1 MHRVYLF
8 RVESADGT
16 AAHNVARTVRYAAD
30 QLGLK
35 LLQSES
41 VSPWRSFSARIAGG
55 AGEISRLAG
64 VVELAFPQSTV
75 LVEPLP
81 ASDEKAPAG

>member
-1 MHRVYLF
+1 MHGVYLF

-16 AAHNVARTVRYAAD
+16 AAHNVARTVSYAAG

-41 VSPWRSFSARIAGG
+41 VSPWRTFSACIAGDP
-55 AGEISRLAG
+55 GEISRLAG
-64 VVELAFPQSTV
+64 LVELAFPQSTV

-81 ASDEKAPAG
+81 APDEKAPAE